1 MIAPSLKSFCK
12 ICAIALAFATLASTE
27 LPAKA
32 KSTYKKS
39 SKDISTKSNPSAN
52 KAQRATQAPQTTR
65 AESPSTNRASQ
76 AQTPKP
82 AQKNAQIPKPH
93 AGFVGVELGISTY
106 RQDNRFKL
114 AGANSSASLVE
125 DYRHSRSTVGA
136 NVGIVSGYRGFFA
149 SWFGLRAYANLNYTQ
164 TMDGNSFEVISY
176 QTNPPTTTTNKSY
189 DYSLSVLNYGANLD
203 LLFNVFTIKES
214 KLGIFAGG
222 GVGGNTIFSNKAI
235 ASTKQNISID
245 KDALYSEIKDGAF
258 TGLDAWVNCGFY
270 GIFLKSHSIEVL
282 AKIPF
287 IPLQAHNS
295 VRATTATLNQERSIH
310 FTNAWNL
317 SVRYVFAF

>member
-12 ICAIALAFATLASTE
+12 ICTIALAFATLASTE

-32 KSTYKKS
+32 KSALQKS
-39 SKDISTKSNPSAN
+39 SKDIPKKSSASTNRTP
-52 KAQRATQAPQTTR
+52 QATQATR
-65 AESPSTNRASQ
+65 AESHTRTSQ
-76 AQTPKP
+76 AQIPKST
-82 AQKNAQIPKPH
+82 QKNARVPKPH

-114 AGANSSASLVE
+114 TGANSSASLVE

-136 NVGIVSGYRGFFA
+136 NVGVVSGYRGFFA
-149 SWFGLRAYANLNYTQ
+149 SWFGLRVYANLNYTH

-222 GVGGNTIFSNKAI
+222 GVGGNTIFSKKAI

-245 KDALYSEIKDGAF
+245 KDALYSEIKDGTF